1 MFHVWSRGILKKFQP
16 QNNDSTF
23 VKLPKNDFETAQ
35 KIVTSL
41 LLDKI
46 VKKRKLKGT
55 SGVNDNEVN
64 DKRQMS
70 TSDEQRQKDNE
81 RKPQSITYKEHSAA
95 KFKSTVRNEWLSIM
109 RALFKSIS
117 PFSSPDDNQVIIDKF
132 FSPTEDGQR
141 ESLELYWRVLHE
153 FGTCIKKNIF
163 LDIDVI
169 TDSRDR
175 EELLPSVSG
184 MKAFPV
190 G

>member
-23 VKLPKNDFETAQ
+23 VRLPKNDFETAQ

-46 VKKRKLKGT
+46 VKKRKRKGT
-55 SGVNDNEVN
+55 SDVNDNEVN
-64 DKRQMS
+64 DN
-70 TSDEQRQKDNE
+70 EQTQKDNE
-81 RKPQSITYKEHSAA
+81 RKPQSKTYSEA